1 MKTPSRLRSI
11 WLSSLILS
19 GGSVVLAQTSG
30 SDPSKGSFSLPQGR
44 PQSEVRWI
52 STMVNENPFLAPS
65 PLPFAAPDFRAI
77 KVEHYMPAFEAGM
90 KQQLEE
96 AVAIANQ
103 TDEPTFENTLV
114 ALEKSGDILRRVQAV
129 FFNLSNS
136 NTSEEIQAIEEKVA
150 PALASHADN
159 IQLHP
164 KLFGRIQTLWNK
176 RDNLKLSEEQQ
187 RLLKETYESFV
198 RAGAKL
204 NAEQQKRIRAINEE
218 LSVLTTQFQN
228 NLLAITKE
236 SSVVV
241 DTKEELQGLSS
252 AEIAAAAEGAKERGL
267 QGKYLLGDH
276 QHHTSAGPDFAQQ
289 SFASQAGLGSLGQSR
304 LGRNGNIDNQPLVL
318 KIAKLRAERA
328 KLLGYEN
335 HAAYSLENQMA
346 ARPEAAFKML
356 RELVPQV
363 VAKVAEESKEIVAAM
378 REDGLNESLKPWD
391 WEYYAE
397 KVRKAK
403 YQVDEN
409 LIKPYFELDGV
420 LKNGVFF
427 AYKRLYGIEFRER
440 KDLPT
445 YHPVVRVFDVSM
457 RMGSRSDC
465 STQTTSNATR
475 SAAVLGWMRLYRS
488 PAC

>member
-1 MKTPSRLRSI
+1 M
-11 WLSSLILS
+11 
-19 GGSVVLAQTSG
+19 
-30 SDPSKGSFSLPQGR
+30 
-44 PQSEVRWI
+44 
-52 STMVNENPFLAPS
+52 
-65 PLPFAAPDFRAI
+65 
-77 KVEHYMPAFEAGM
+77 
-90 KQQLEE
+90 
-96 AVAIANQ
+96 
-103 TDEPTFENTLV
+103 
-114 ALEKSGDILRRVQAV
+114 
-129 FFNLSNS
+129 
-136 NTSEEIQAIEEKVA
+136 
-150 PALASHADN
+150 
-159 IQLHP
+159 
-164 KLFGRIQTLWNK
+164 
-176 RDNLKLSEEQQ
+176 
-187 RLLKETYESFV
+187 
-198 RAGAKL
+198 
-204 NAEQQKRIRAINEE
+204 
-218 LSVLTTQFQN
+218 
-228 NLLAITKE
+228 
-236 SSVVV
+236 
-241 DTKEELQGLSS
+241 
-252 AEIAAAAEGAKERGL
+252 
-267 QGKYLLGDH
+267 
-276 QHHTSAGPDFAQQ
+276 
-289 SFASQAGLGSLGQSR
+289 
-304 LGRNGNIDNQPLVL
+304 L

-378 REDGLNESLKPWD
+378 REDGLNESLKPWGVG
-391 WEYYAE
+391 WTYAE

-445 YHPVVRVFDVSM
+445 YHPVVRVFDVLNEDGKQM
-457 RMGSRSDC
+457 DC

>member
-103 TDEPTFENTLV
+103 TDEPTFDNTLV

-252 AEIAAAAEGAKERGL
+252 AEVAAAAEGAKERGL
-267 QGKYLLGDH
+267 QGKYLLVITNTTR
-276 QHHTSAGPDFAQQ
+276 QPVLTSL
-289 SFASQAGLGSLGQSR
+289 SNRSLRKRVWEASANRG

-318 KIAKLRAERA
+318 KIAKLR
-328 KLLGYEN
+328 
-335 HAAYSLENQMA
+335 
-346 ARPEAAFKML
+346 P
-356 RELVPQV
+356 
-363 VAKVAEESKEIVAAM
+363 
-378 REDGLNESLKPWD
+378 
-391 WEYYAE
+391 
-397 KVRKAK
+397 
-403 YQVDEN
+403 
-409 LIKPYFELDGV
+409 
-420 LKNGVFF
+420 NGQSC
-427 AYKRLYGIEFRER
+427 L
-440 KDLPT
+440 
-445 YHPVVRVFDVSM
+445 
-457 RMGSRSDC
+457 
-465 STQTTSNATR
+465 ATR
-475 SAAVLGWMRLYRS
+475 TMPLTRS
-488 PAC
+488 KIRWQLVRRPPSKCCGSWFLKWLPRWRRNPRRS

>member
-1 MKTPSRLRSI
+1 M
-11 WLSSLILS
+11 
-19 GGSVVLAQTSG
+19 
-30 SDPSKGSFSLPQGR
+30 
-44 PQSEVRWI
+44 
-52 STMVNENPFLAPS
+52 
-65 PLPFAAPDFRAI
+65 
-77 KVEHYMPAFEAGM
+77 
-90 KQQLEE
+90 
-96 AVAIANQ
+96 
-103 TDEPTFENTLV
+103 
-114 ALEKSGDILRRVQAV
+114 
-129 FFNLSNS
+129 
-136 NTSEEIQAIEEKVA
+136 
-150 PALASHADN
+150 
-159 IQLHP
+159 
-164 KLFGRIQTLWNK
+164 
-176 RDNLKLSEEQQ
+176 
-187 RLLKETYESFV
+187 

-204 NAEQQKRIRAINEE
+204 NPEQQKRIRAINEE

-267 QGKYLLGDH
+267 QGKYLLVITNTTR
-276 QHHTSAGPDFAQQ
+276 QPVLTSL
-289 SFASQAGLGSLGQSR
+289 SNRSLRKRVWEASANRG

-397 KVRKAK
+397 KSSQGEV
-403 YQVDEN
+403 
-409 LIKPYFELDGV
+409 PSG
-420 LKNGVFF
+420 
-427 AYKRLYGIEFRER
+427 
-440 KDLPT
+440 
-445 YHPVVRVFDVSM
+445 
-457 RMGSRSDC
+457 
-465 STQTTSNATR
+465 
-475 SAAVLGWMRLYRS
+475 
-488 PAC
+488 